1 MNNNMI
7 RDMIN
12 RRMIL
17 SVVCCTFVI
26 LNGAFAQKGS
36 DEQKKKVAKKYATEH
51 KELLEKGNEVTAYND
66 YMINKLKAVTDRIN
80 YKITFKLT
88 KKDDIWIVNSL
99 SQSDREKIH
108 GLNKE

>member
-36 DEQKKKVAKKYATEH
+36 DEQKKKVAKKYATEQVDPT
-51 KELLEKGNEVTAYND
+51 LISAD
-66 YMINKLKAVTDRIN
+66 KLP
-80 YKITFKLT
+80 
-88 KKDDIWIVNSL
+88 
-99 SQSDREKIH
+99 
-108 GLNKE
+108 